1 MIFSI
6 IKFIQ
11 LFKIFLFSDIKK
23 KLFHLLMMIYRYIF
37 LNLIEI

>member
-11 LFKIFLFSDIKK
+11 LFKIFLFLDIKE
-23 KLFHLLMMIYRYIF
+23 KLFHLLMMIYRYIL

>member
-11 LFKIFLFSDIKK
+11 LFKIFLFLDIKE